1 MKHKLSFIFFFLII
15 LLPSFA
21 RTGLLSGQGK
31 IKYLQTE
38 WFDIIYPIGSQKT
51 AAILS
56 LNADKIYSEICQEMG
71 VQPYFRLPVVITTA
85 TDVYNAW
92 FTNSFYNHIVLLDT
106 VSEESMAV
114 FSDSILSTFRHE
126 MTHAVTVNCRNDFW
140 KAFDSIMGD
149 SYNWGWWVVVT
160 SFMAEGAAVAGEGE
174 RGDERAGEGRLCD
187 PYYLHLVRQAKISNA
202 FPSWKDVTGARDSY
216 PGGTDAY
223 SFGGPFTAFLQERY
237 GMQKYTEFWYRAV
250 NNIFTLTFWGAFK
263 KVYGFD
269 VKIAWE
275 EFKENLYIPQV
286 SHSDPLEEE
295 YIEDFFGNQ
304 RGHESASRYS
314 SLTSA
319 KDAVAYIEKSSNSVW
334 MAKKSS
340 AGEMQK
346 PKKLFSHRSINRIS
360 LSPDSRL
367 LALSTY
373 DFNHTALK
381 NCIKIYDTKTGHF
394 FALKDTGLRDASITV
409 DNDGTYYAVAVKTLS
424 QEVSLVAYKINFG
437 KKDIKNVT
445 LVRSLPLK
453 WGDVAFSLVGI
464 DGGGFAF
471 IYKTALEWSIRV
483 YNDFCSEDRVGDF
496 RDYPLPYSDIR
507 LKSLSAVALE
517 DDRLTLSFSWASID
531 TLPRFGELDLD
542 LSTGES
548 IYRMQRSDVSGGVFY
563 PVLWGGDVLYSASF
577 YNGSKLLLLKKDLL
591 PLEQSTCTF
600 LPINYYDDG
609 SLSAFENGL
618 TEEENEVLLSA
629 RDYKGIYYKKGTVL
643 PVAKVPYM
651 NINDFTPDEVLLGLS
666 WGTQTPWDSD
676 FFVAGVGYDVLSN
689 MGGLS
694 LNFIGSSRGGNT
706 SVYSYDA
713 TVGAVFDFTG
723 FKQASSSLS
732 LSSVWRLGAI
742 SSVGIYDT
750 VNVGLGRRIFYE
762 EGDIFD
768 ALGYDDTNY
777 FCTNNALSLL
787 YSNVHAVGS
796 GFYEYFGF
804 KTIIEYDIEY
814 FNILGQAKSHNYF
827 EEYNLPL
834 KDYAFYQNL
843 SPSLQVYLP
852 KLIPIEC
859 AYSLTYNLPLTL
871 GVALYADSKTFLSA
885 KAETVL
891 FSVDIQRGL
900 SFIPLFINR
909 LALSLSYGATWN
921 SINESFAI
929 FDLADNIKDIYSMNF
944 TDFLE
949 SKILLTSGL
958 NTGIL
963 TGNALS
969 LGLQMRYYI
978 HSKDRASPFALSLA
992 SSLMF

>member
-1 MKHKLSFIFFFLII
+1 M
-15 LLPSFA
+15 
-21 RTGLLSGQGK
+21 
-31 IKYLQTE
+31 
-38 WFDIIYPIGSQKT
+38 
-51 AAILS
+51 
-56 LNADKIYSEICQEMG
+56 
-71 VQPYFRLPVVITTA
+71 
-85 TDVYNAW
+85 
-92 FTNSFYNHIVLLDT
+92 
-106 VSEESMAV
+106 
-114 FSDSILSTFRHE
+114 
-126 MTHAVTVNCRNDFW
+126 
-140 KAFDSIMGD
+140 
-149 SYNWGWWVVVT
+149 
-160 SFMAEGAAVAGEGE
+160 
-174 RGDERAGEGRLCD
+174 
-187 PYYLHLVRQAKISNA
+187 
-202 FPSWKDVTGARDSY
+202 
-216 PGGTDAY
+216 
-223 SFGGPFTAFLQERY
+223 
-237 GMQKYTEFWYRAV
+237 
-250 NNIFTLTFWGAFK
+250 
-263 KVYGFD
+263 
-269 VKIAWE
+269 
-275 EFKENLYIPQV
+275 
-286 SHSDPLEEE
+286 
-295 YIEDFFGNQ
+295 
-304 RGHESASRYS
+304 
-314 SLTSA
+314 
-319 KDAVAYIEKSSNSVW
+319 
-334 MAKKSS
+334 
-340 AGEMQK
+340 
-346 PKKLFSHRSINRIS
+346 
-360 LSPDSRL
+360 
-367 LALSTY
+367 
-373 DFNHTALK
+373 
-381 NCIKIYDTKTGHF
+381 
-394 FALKDTGLRDASITV
+394 
-409 DNDGTYYAVAVKTLS
+409 
-424 QEVSLVAYKINFG
+424 
-437 KKDIKNVT
+437 
-445 LVRSLPLK
+445 
-453 WGDVAFSLVGI
+453 
-464 DGGGFAF
+464 
-471 IYKTALEWSIRV
+471 
-483 YNDFCSEDRVGDF
+483 
-496 RDYPLPYSDIR
+496 
-507 LKSLSAVALE
+507 
-517 DDRLTLSFSWASID
+517 
-531 TLPRFGELDLD
+531 
-542 LSTGES
+542 
-548 IYRMQRSDVSGGVFY
+548 
-563 PVLWGGDVLYSASF
+563 
-577 YNGSKLLLLKKDLL
+577 
-591 PLEQSTCTF
+591 
-600 LPINYYDDG
+600 
-609 SLSAFENGL
+609 

-804 KTIIEYDIEY
+804 KTIIEY
-814 FNILGQAKSHNYF
+814 
-827 EEYNLPL
+827 
-834 KDYAFYQNL
+834 
-843 SPSLQVYLP
+843 PSLQVYLP